1 MESVEPELIK
11 IIPSILWFLL
21 AVVVILMF
29 QRTIREELLPNL
41 ATLEAGSVK
50 LRFARNS
57 MDAAIDLG
65 QKSPQWHVVVPPED
79 KTRVLNRARK
89 QVGIMKDA
97 QFLWVDDHPDNN
109 VNERRMFRRLGVDV
123 DIATTTDEALRL
135 LQGGSYDL
143 VISDMARGSEKAA
156 GLDMLRR
163 YHSAGDSAPVIFYV
177 GVINPTLGVPAGA
190 FGITNRPDEL
200 LHLILDAM
208 ARKRS

>member
-1 MESVEPELIK
+1 MESVDPELIK
-11 IIPSILWFLL
+11 VIPSILWFLL
-21 AVVVILMF
+21 AVVVIFMF

-50 LRFARNS
+50 LRFARDS
-57 MDAAIDLG
+57 MDAAIDLA
-65 QKSPQWHVVVPPED
+65 QKSPQWHVVVAPED

-89 QVGIMKDA
+89 QVGIMKNA

-123 DIATTTDEALRL
+123 AIATTTDEALRL

-143 VISDMARGSEKAA
+143 VISDMARGSENAA

-163 YHSAGDSAPVIFYV
+163 YRGAGGNAPVIFYI
-177 GVINPTLGVPAGA
+177 GVIDSARGVPAGA

-200 LHLILDAM
+200 LHLTLDAM
-208 ARKRS
+208 ARKCS